1 MSDTR
6 TSSRPVNEYVGPA
19 DGVSVA
25 VVGATGQ
32 VGRVMRAL
40 LEERGFPAR
49 AVRFFSSA
57 RSAGTMLEFR
67 GARVEVEDLATADPD
82 GIDIA
87 VFSAGGATSR
97 QYAPK
102 FAAAGAVVTFEGV
115 VRNHDAERAVTGIGY
130 SCHPTAGQIVEQIAQ
145 DVAQQGRVRALG
157 VVHRVGDLSVGEA
170 ALAVAVS
177 SDHRAEAF
185 AVCSQ
190 IVEEVKE
197 RLPVWKRQTF
207 TDGSSQWSNI
217 A

>member
-1 MSDTR
+1 MTPSPDQP
-6 TSSRPVNEYVGPA
+6 SRPLPA
-19 DGVSVA
+19 P
-25 VVGATGQ
+25 T
-32 VGRVMRAL
+32 
-40 LEERGFPAR
+40 
-49 AVRFFSSA
+49 
-57 RSAGTMLEFR
+57 
-67 GARVEVEDLATADPD
+67 ARVVRAEVTESPISVTELAD
-82 GIDIA
+82 A
-87 VFSAGGATSR
+87 V
-97 QYAPK
+97 QD
-102 FAAAGAVVTFEGV
+102 AAAGAVVTFEGV

-185 AVCSQ
+185 AVCQ

>member
-1 MSDTR
+1 MTLSPDQP
-6 TSSRPVNEYVGPA
+6 SRPLPA
-19 DGVSVA
+19 P
-25 VVGATGQ
+25 T
-32 VGRVMRAL
+32 
-40 LEERGFPAR
+40 
-49 AVRFFSSA
+49 
-57 RSAGTMLEFR
+57 
-67 GARVEVEDLATADPD
+67 ARVVCAEVTEAPISVTELAD
-82 GIDIA
+82 A
-87 VFSAGGATSR
+87 V
-97 QYAPK
+97 QE
-102 FAAAGAVVTFEGV
+102 AAAGAVVTFEGV

-130 SCHPTAGQIVEQIAQ
+130 SCHPTAGQVVKQIAR

>member
-1 MSDTR
+1 MIGPGYSGTG
-6 TSSRPVNEYVGPA
+6 PVTPSPDQPNRQLPA
-19 DGVSVA
+19 PMARVVRAEVTEAPVSVTELADA
-25 VVGATGQ
+25 VQ
-32 VGRVMRAL
+32 
-40 LEERGFPAR
+40 
-49 AVRFFSSA
+49 
-57 RSAGTMLEFR
+57 
-67 GARVEVEDLATADPD
+67 D
-82 GIDIA
+82 
-87 VFSAGGATSR
+87 
-97 QYAPK
+97 
-102 FAAAGAVVTFEGV
+102 AAAGAVVTFEGV

-130 SCHPTAGQIVEQIAQ
+130 SCHPTAGQVVKQIAQ

-157 VVHRVGDLSVGEA
+157 VVHRVGDLSVGEV

>member
-1 MSDTR
+1 MTPSPDQP
-6 TSSRPVNEYVGPA
+6 SRPLPA
-19 DGVSVA
+19 P
-25 VVGATGQ
+25 T
-32 VGRVMRAL
+32 
-40 LEERGFPAR
+40 
-49 AVRFFSSA
+49 
-57 RSAGTMLEFR
+57 
-67 GARVEVEDLATADPD
+67 ARVVRAEVTEAPISVTELAD
-82 GIDIA
+82 A
-87 VFSAGGATSR
+87 V
-97 QYAPK
+97 QD
-102 FAAAGAVVTFEGV
+102 AAAGAVVTFEGV

-130 SCHPTAGQIVEQIAQ
+130 SCHPTAGQVVKQIAQ

-185 AVCSQ
+185 AACSQ

>member
-1 MSDTR
+1 MTPSPDQP
-6 TSSRPVNEYVGPA
+6 SRPLPA
-19 DGVSVA
+19 P
-25 VVGATGQ
+25 T
-32 VGRVMRAL
+32 
-40 LEERGFPAR
+40 
-49 AVRFFSSA
+49 
-57 RSAGTMLEFR
+57 
-67 GARVEVEDLATADPD
+67 ARVVRAEVTESPISVTELAD
-82 GIDIA
+82 A
-87 VFSAGGATSR
+87 V
-97 QYAPK
+97 QD
-102 FAAAGAVVTFEGV
+102 AAAGAVVTFEGV

-130 SCHPTAGQIVEQIAQ
+130 SCHPTAGQVVEQIAR

-157 VVHRVGDLSVGEA
+157 VVHRVGDLSVGEV

-190 IVEEVKE
+190 IVEEVKK

>member
-1 MSDTR
+1 MTPSPDQP
-6 TSSRPVNEYVGPA
+6 SRPLSAPMARVVRAEVTEAP
-19 DGVSVA
+19 VSVTELADA
-25 VVGATGQ
+25 VQ
-32 VGRVMRAL
+32 
-40 LEERGFPAR
+40 
-49 AVRFFSSA
+49 
-57 RSAGTMLEFR
+57 
-67 GARVEVEDLATADPD
+67 D
-82 GIDIA
+82 
-87 VFSAGGATSR
+87 
-97 QYAPK
+97 
-102 FAAAGAVVTFEGV
+102 AAAGAVVTFEGV

-130 SCHPTAGQIVEQIAQ
+130 SCHPTAGQVVKQI
-145 DVAQQGRVRALG
+145 ALG
-157 VVHRVGDLSVGEA
+157 VVHRVGDLAVGEV

>member
-1 MSDTR
+1 MVRAEVTESPISVT
-6 TSSRPVNEYVGPA
+6 ELA
-19 DGVSVA
+19 DA
-25 VVGATGQ
+25 VQ
-32 VGRVMRAL
+32 
-40 LEERGFPAR
+40 
-49 AVRFFSSA
+49 
-57 RSAGTMLEFR
+57 
-67 GARVEVEDLATADPD
+67 D
-82 GIDIA
+82 
-87 VFSAGGATSR
+87 
-97 QYAPK
+97 
-102 FAAAGAVVTFEGV
+102 AAAGAVVTFEGV

-130 SCHPTAGQIVEQIAQ
+130 SCHPTAGQVVEQIAQ

>member
-1 MSDTR
+1 MIGPGYSGT
-6 TSSRPVNEYVGPA
+6 GPA
-19 DGVSVA
+19 TPSPDQPNRQLPAPMARVVRAEVTEAPVSVTELADA
-25 VVGATGQ
+25 VQ
-32 VGRVMRAL
+32 
-40 LEERGFPAR
+40 
-49 AVRFFSSA
+49 
-57 RSAGTMLEFR
+57 
-67 GARVEVEDLATADPD
+67 D
-82 GIDIA
+82 
-87 VFSAGGATSR
+87 
-97 QYAPK
+97 
-102 FAAAGAVVTFEGV
+102 AAAGAVVTFEGV

-130 SCHPTAGQIVEQIAQ
+130 SCHPTAGQVVKQIAQ

-157 VVHRVGDLSVGEA
+157 VVHRVGDLSVGEV